1 MHEKVEIDICHLTKF
16 WLKAFEPEIQL
27 PSHFSVESMSG
38 VGLSIG
44 ILFSGWYQELYD
56 QVLWFILPLDGL
68 DEDTK
73 GAGNLHAVV
82 EAAHEEFI
90 NFHSPYFGS
99 LIKHG

>member
-44 ILFSGWYQELYD
+44 ILLVSTRSGFDWL
-56 QVLWFILPLDGL
+56 LPDC
-68 DEDTK
+68 TT
-73 GAGNLHAVV
+73 A
-82 EAAHEEFI
+82 
-90 NFHSPYFGS
+90 S
-99 LIKHG
+99 IKHLLHHGLYSAMHQQ

>member
-44 ILFSGWYQELYD
+44 ILFCEYKIW
-56 QVLWFILPLDGL
+56 ILALTGCCQIAPQP
-68 DEDTK
+68 
-73 GAGNLHAVV
+73 A
-82 EAAHEEFI
+82 
-90 NFHSPYFGS
+90 
-99 LIKHG
+99 